1 MIPSE
6 FIVEVILENKPA
18 ARDPV
23 GETIKRDLLAKK
35 GYNMVSNV
43 RSGQYLRFYLTA
55 EDEKSARDIVEDL
68 LNKLRIFNPV
78 TQNFKILNLKT
89 EKESI

>member
-6 FIVEVILENKPA
+6 FVVEVILENKPA

-55 EDEKSARDIVEDL
+55 ENEKKARDIVEDL

-78 TQNFKILNLKT
+78 TQNFKILNLITKKGST
-89 EKESI
+89 

>member
-1 MIPSE
+1 MDHQE
-6 FIVEVILENKPA
+6 YIVEVVLENKPA

-43 RSGQYLRFYLTA
+43 RSGQYLRIYISA
-55 EDEKSARDIVEDL
+55 YSEDDAKFIVGKMCNE
-68 LNKLRIFNPV
+68 LRIFNPV
-78 TQNFKILNLKT
+78 TQNFTVLKVI
-89 EKESI
+89 KQM